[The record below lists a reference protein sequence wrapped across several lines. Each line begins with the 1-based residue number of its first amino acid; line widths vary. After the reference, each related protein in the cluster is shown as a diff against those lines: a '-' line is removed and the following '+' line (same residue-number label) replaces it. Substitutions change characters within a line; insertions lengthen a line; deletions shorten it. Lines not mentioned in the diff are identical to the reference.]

1 MTGLALI
8 LEITCVFLIFFLVLE
23 TRRNKKLSKENDG
36 LRELSLNRETN
47 IEKIIQSDLPV
58 ETIASY
64 LASKI
69 QFMIE
74 SRASVKSV
82 LDICDDLGIT
92 SKITIPIGTQSD
104 IDKVR
109 IRIQEII
116 SERFDRETLQDWVN
130 SSRLN
135 ESQLKRIDNS
145 FLRNIPKSMTV
156 WSPLD

>member
-8 LEITCVFLIFFLVLE
+8 LGITCVFLIFFLVQE
-23 TRRNKKLSKENDG
+23 TRKSKKLERENDG

-47 IEKIIQSDLPV
+47 IEKVIKSGLPV

-74 SRASVKSV
+74 CRASVKSV

-92 SKITIPIGTQSD
+92 SKVTIPIGVQSD

-109 IRIQEII
+109 TRTQEII
-116 SERFDRETLQDWVN
+116 SERFDHESIQEWTN
-130 SSRLN
+130 FSRMN
-135 ESQLKRIDNS
+135 VAQLDRINGS
-145 FLRNIPKSMTV
+145 FFAELKKSMLVMT
-156 WSPLD
+156 L